1 MISDSYRENSV
12 AVTAGVK
19 NILSFEVEDI
29 FHAES
34 HDVESIETKSRIIPN
49 LIHLLDHLDE
59 QKAIATFFVLGWVAQ
74 RFPEVVALIDARGHE
89 VASHGWYHGDIRK
102 MASEKLVIELQRSRT
117 ILEDIVQKPVFG
129 FKAAGEYFGREHLSL
144 YRHVASAGYRYDC
157 SLISHG
163 LPARQNQ
170 PFTVRFEEGGSIIVV
185 PQSTARKLGVS
196 LRFSERLR
204 LFPGWFVKRAIHS
217 LNRRGIPAMINMK
230 LWELDHHQRRP
241 PSADY
246 VNYSRYGNLNLAEE
260 KLMRLLDIF
269 EFASCAEVLGIT
281 KDSTNDPLPDLDN
294 NA

>member
-1 MISDSYRENSV
+1 MPNQYEMISNSYNQDSIGGD
-12 AVTAGVK
+12 AGVK

-34 HDVESIETKSRIIPN
+34 HDIESIETKSRIIPN
-49 LIHLLDHLDE
+49 LIHLLDCLDE
-59 QKAIATFFVLGWVAQ
+59 QKAIATFFVLGWVAK

-102 MASEKLVIELQRSRT
+102 TSSEKLIIELQRSRT
-117 ILEDIVQKPVFG
+117 ILEEILQKPVFG
-129 FKAAGEYFGREHLSL
+129 FKAAGEYFGREYLSL

-157 SLISHG
+157 SFLSHG
-163 LPARQNQ
+163 IPAKQNQ
-170 PFTVRFEEGGSIIVV
+170 PFTVRFEEGGSIIAV
-185 PQSTARKLGVS
+185 PQSTAKKLGVS

-217 LNRRGIPAMINMK
+217 LNRRGYSAMISMK

-281 KDSTNDPLPDLDN
+281 EN
-294 NA
+294 NINE

>member
-1 MISDSYRENSV
+1 MISDSYSENSV
-12 AVTAGVK
+12 AVTADVK

-49 LIHLLDHLDE
+49 LIHLLDYLDE
-59 QKAIATFFVLGWVAQ
+59 QKTTATFFVLGWVAQ

-102 MASEKLVIELQRSRT
+102 MSSEKLVIELERSRA
-117 ILEDIVQKPVFG
+117 ILEEILQRPVFG
-129 FKAAGEYFGREHLSL
+129 FKAAGEYYGKEYLSF
-144 YRHVASAGYRYDC
+144 YRQVAEAGYRYDC
-157 SLISHG
+157 SLLSHG
-163 LPARQNQ
+163 LPGKQNQ
-170 PFTVRFEEGGSIIVV
+170 PLTVGFKEGGSIIAV
-185 PQSTARKLGVS
+185 PQSTVRKLGVS
-196 LRFSERLR
+196 LQFSERLR

-217 LNRRGIPAMINMK
+217 LNRRGYSAMINMK

-269 EFASCAEVLGIT
+269 EFASCAEVLKIT
-281 KDSTNDPLPDLDN
+281 EGDTSP
-294 NA
+294 

>member
-1 MISDSYRENSV
+1 MISNSYNQDSIGG
-12 AVTAGVK
+12 AAGVK

-34 HDVESIETKSRIIPN
+34 HDVESMETKSRIIPN

-59 QKAIATFFVLGWVAQ
+59 QKAVATFFVLGAVAK

-89 VASHGWYHGDIRK
+89 VASHGWSHGDIRK
-102 MASEKLVIELQRSRT
+102 MPPEKLDIELKRSRT
-117 ILEDIVQKPVFG
+117 ILEDILRKPVYG
-129 FKAAGEYFGREHLSL
+129 FRAAGEYSGKEYLSL
-144 YRHVASAGYRYDC
+144 YRRVADAGYRYDC
-157 SLISHG
+157 SLLSHG
-163 LPARQNQ
+163 LPGKQNR
-170 PFTVRFEEGGSIIVV
+170 PVTIRFKEGGSIIAV
-185 PQSTARKLGVS
+185 PQSTAKKLGVS
-196 LRFSERLR
+196 LRFSDRLR

-217 LNRRGIPAMINMK
+217 LNRRGDPAMINMK

-269 EFASCAEVLGIT
+269 EFASCAEVLKIT
-281 KDSTNDPLPDLDN
+281 EGNTSP
-294 NA
+294 